1 MENQIKKL
9 TNKQLLENKYCY
21 SVDILEKH
29 INHLS
34 KKFILYTQKLTAE
47 FCVKYLY
54 NPDIDSDSED
64 SYIWDM
70 DYILEQQVHISEEEF
85 QEALQTF
92 DNDNGNSN
100 GNISCNKES

>member
-1 MENQIKKL
+1 LN
-9 TNKQLLENKYCY
+9 QLLQLQN
-21 SVDILEKH
+21 EKH

-70 DYILEQQVHISEEEF
+70 DYILEQQDHISEEEF
-85 QEALQTF
+85 QEALQTL
-92 DNDNGNSN
+92 DNDDGNGNISC
-100 GNISCNKES
+100 NISCNKES